1 MTTGK
6 PRVLATRHF
15 PPDVEARLTANFDA
29 VLNPDDR
36 LYDGPALIKATA
48 GCDGIM
54 CAAGDP
60 MNAQTIAGLAP
71 SVRMIATF
79 SVGYEHVDVAA
90 AAKRGIVVSNTPDVL
105 TDATADIAMLCLLG
119 AARRAYEGMHMLR
132 THNWVG
138 WTPTQ
143 LMGVHVTGKRLG
155 ILGMGRI
162 GQAMAERAR
171 AFRMQIHY
179 SNRSRLPA
187 DLEKGAIFHADPEAM
202 LPHCDFLSINA
213 PMTPATHKWVNAER
227 IAKLPK
233 GAIVVN
239 SARGGVVDDE
249 ALIAALKSGR
259 LAAAGLD
266 VFDGEPRS
274 TRAITGLPTP
284 SCCRIW
290 ARHDRDAQRHGLQG
304 TRQPGDL
311 PAQEAGAARSREGF
325 LTERAVLAFLG
336 LGAAGGAACGSRIR
350 RGIGERRHRHGRCRR
365 RRRGLVGCGVPA
377 RGRGLGGARNGGA
390 YCTPSSDTMRC
401 GWV

>member
-15 PPDVEARLTANFDA
+15 PPDVEARLAANFEA
-29 VLNPDDR
+29 VLNPEDR
-36 LYDGPALIKATA
+36 LYDGPALIKAAA

-60 MNAQTIAGLAP
+60 LNAETIGGLPA

-90 AAKRGIVVSNTPDVL
+90 AARRGILVSNTPDVL
-105 TDATADIAMLCLLG
+105 TDATADIALLCLLG
-119 AARRAYEGMHMLR
+119 AARRAHEGTTMLR
-132 THNWVG
+132 THSWVG

-162 GQAMAERAR
+162 GQAVADRAR

-179 SNRSRLPA
+179 CNRSRLPA
-187 DLEKGAIFHADPEAM
+187 DLEKGAAFHVNPDDM

-213 PMTPATHKWVNAER
+213 PLTAATRKWVNAER

-239 SARGGVVDDE
+239 TARGGVVDDE
-249 ALIAALKSGR
+249 ALIAALTSGR
-259 LAAAGLD
+259 LAAAGID
-266 VFDGEPRS
+266 VFDGEPK
-274 TRAITGLPTP
+274 IHPGYYGL
-284 SCCRIW
+284 
-290 ARHDRDAQRHGLQG
+290 AN
-304 TRQPGDL
+304 
-311 PAQEAGAARSREGF
+311 
-325 LTERAVLAFLG
+325 AFL
-336 LGAAGGAACGSRIR
+336 LPHMGSATV
-350 RGIGERRHRHGRCRR
+350 ET
-365 RRRGLVGCGVPA
+365 
-377 RGRGLGGARNGGA
+377 RNAMGFRA
-390 YCTPSSDTMRC
+390 LDNLEAFLLRKQAPPDAVKAS
-401 GWV
+401 

>member
-15 PPDVEARLTANFDA
+15 PPDVEARLAANFDA
-29 VLNPDDR
+29 VLNPEDR
-36 LYDGPALIKATA
+36 LYDGPALIKASQ

-60 MNAQTIAGLAP
+60 LNAETIAGLPA

-79 SVGYEHVDVAA
+79 SVGYEHVDVSA
-90 AAKRGIVVSNTPDVL
+90 AAKRGILVSNTPDVL
-105 TDATADIAMLCLLG
+105 TDATADIALLCLLG
-119 AARRAYEGMHMLR
+119 AARRAHEGTTMLR
-132 THNWVG
+132 SHGWVG

-162 GQAMAERAR
+162 GQAVADRAR

-187 DLEKGAIFHADPEAM
+187 DLEKGATFHANADDM

-213 PMTPATHKWVNAER
+213 PMTAVTRKWVNAER

-233 GAIVVN
+233 DAIVVN
-239 SARGGVVDDE
+239 TARGGVVDDE

-259 LAAAGLD
+259 LAAAGID
-266 VFDGEPRS
+266 VFDGEPR
-274 TRAITGLPTP
+274 IHQGYYGL
-284 SCCRIW
+284 
-290 ARHDRDAQRHGLQG
+290 AN
-304 TRQPGDL
+304 
-311 PAQEAGAARSREGF
+311 
-325 LTERAVLAFLG
+325 AFL
-336 LGAAGGAACGSRIR
+336 LPHMGSATV
-350 RGIGERRHRHGRCRR
+350 ET
-365 RRRGLVGCGVPA
+365 
-377 RGRGLGGARNGGA
+377 RNAMGFRA
-390 YCTPSSDTMRC
+390 LDNLEAFLLRKQAPPDAVKAS
-401 GWV
+401 